1 MKFFITLIILFN
13 GEVTPKIFTYQFIDF
28 TEYKVCEVFIN
39 EKKNLLKQTIE
50 HQFSSDKVHSS
61 MVACMTDKE
70 VENLRQQTQGE
81 KWQQQEHI

>member
-50 HQFSSDKVHSS
+50 HQFSNDKVHSS

-70 VENLRQQTQGE
+70 VENLRQQTQGK

>member
-39 EKKNLLKQTIE
+39 KKKELLRQSIEGQFPSQT
-50 HQFSSDKVHSS
+50 VHSS
-61 MVACMTDKE
+61 IVTCMTQEE
-70 VENLRQQTQGE
+70 VDNLKQQTMGE
-81 KWQQQEHI
+81 KWQGQKHI